1 MRHELSVLK
10 IRYPKPKFKKLTL
23 FGEMNFFKYGILK
36 LFSSNLVT
44 PFLVKVKKLVDLFIL
59 YNSEVKRNFDYG
71 LKFTDENIMS
81 SEFGYT
87 GDFFFNEI
95 SFMKKYK
102 DQIDEKKF
110 AASESEFVYKEVLEN
125 SSDLISV
132 NNKSFYLNFGI
143 GYAYTDAILAERFK
157 SSLFIGVERTSAA
170 EVFNVNYLRESPK
183 NLVYLKGEITDLK
196 NEITM
201 NPDWDYNDFAAKI
214 FITARTMCLLPE
226 YKVREIYR
234 FANDLKFDYII
245 GVEQFG
251 IPRGNMIPFPFSYE
265 ENLKSQHWRSI
276 IAVHNYPGILLASG
290 YELVKLKVVKTN
302 NPHPDFRLMSFI
314 AKRVS

>member
-44 PFLVKVKKLVDLFIL
+44 PFLVKVKKLVDLFIS
-59 YNSEVKRNFDYG
+59 YNSEVKRN
-71 LKFTDENIMS
+71 
-81 SEFGYT
+81 
-87 GDFFFNEI
+87 
-95 SFMKKYK
+95 
-102 DQIDEKKF
+102 
-110 AASESEFVYKEVLEN
+110 
-125 SSDLISV
+125 
-132 NNKSFYLNFGI
+132 
-143 GYAYTDAILAERFK
+143 
-157 SSLFIGVERTSAA
+157 
-170 EVFNVNYLRESPK
+170 
-183 NLVYLKGEITDLK
+183 
-196 NEITM
+196 
-201 NPDWDYNDFAAKI
+201 
-214 FITARTMCLLPE
+214 
-226 YKVREIYR
+226 
-234 FANDLKFDYII
+234 FDYII

>member
-1 MRHELSVLK
+1 MSNELSVLK
-10 IRYPKPKFKKLTL
+10 IQYPKSKFKKLTL
-23 FGEMNFFKYGILK
+23 FGEMNFLKYGILK
-36 LFSSNLVT
+36 LFSSNILT
-44 PFLVKVKKLVDLFIL
+44 PLLVKVKKLVDLFIL
-59 YNSEVKRNFDYG
+59 YNSEVQRNSDYE
-71 LKFTDENIMS
+71 LKFKDKNLKS

-110 AASESEFVYKEVLEN
+110 GASESEFVYKEVLEN
-125 SSDLISV
+125 SNDLISV
-132 NNKSFYLNFGI
+132 NLRSFYLNFGI

-157 SSLFIGVERTSAA
+157 SSLFVGVERTSAA
-170 EVFNVNYLRESPK
+170 EIFNVNYLRESPK

-201 NPDWDYNDFAAKI
+201 SPDWSYNDFAARI
-214 FITARTMCLLPE
+214 FVTVRTMCLLPE
-226 YKVREIYR
+226 YKVREVYK
-234 FANDLKFDYII
+234 FANNLKFDYII

-251 IPRGNMIPFPFSYE
+251 IPRGNMIPYPFSYE
-265 ENLKSQHWRSI
+265 KNQKSQHWRSI

-290 YELVKLKVVKTN
+290 YELVKLKAVKTN